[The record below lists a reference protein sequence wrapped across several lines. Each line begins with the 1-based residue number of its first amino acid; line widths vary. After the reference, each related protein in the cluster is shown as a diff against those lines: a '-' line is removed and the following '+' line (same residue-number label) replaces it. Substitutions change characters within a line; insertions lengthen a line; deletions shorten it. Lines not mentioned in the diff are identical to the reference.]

1 MDRSLLLARAR
12 ERGVN
17 RLVYWV
23 ARSILQPF
31 FLVYFRMQ
39 RIGREHVPKSGPLI
53 IAANHRSFM
62 DPFVIGM
69 MLRRPTYFVAKTELF
84 NSRIVAWLLSSLGA
98 FPVERGQGDRD
109 AMTTARQI
117 LERGDVVV
125 IFPEGT
131 RTRPGTLG
139 APKRGVGRL
148 ALETGAPVVPMA
160 LIGTE
165 AIRRGWRIRPHK
177 VRIRAGRALR
187 FPQVDEPSPQLAR
200 AVTAR
205 VWPCIELQ
213 WEWLGGTPPLRRV
226 AIVGA
231 GAWGTGLAVA
241 LARAGLDVELGCR
254 TQEQAD
260 TIARDRVNEHYLPGV
275 QLPDEVSVTRASA
288 LAIDRADLVCFAVP
302 AAALPLAVAAQAESI
317 GPSSG
322 VVVLSKGLVAPRGM
336 LPSAYVAERVNAR
349 AVACIGGPGHA
360 ADALASGASLVV
372 GSTDQVFAM
381 QLKRVLKAAGFDA
394 STTVDIAGVELA
406 GTAKNAAALAAAAAG
421 VNGPNAAGAAAGK
434 VFAEVDEFSRRRGGL
449 PETFAGLAGAG
460 DLVATVTAPG
470 SRNRRA
476 GELLGQGMPA
486 DRIGPALGQSSEA
499 LDGVGLLAETMRR
512 EGVPS
517 PTLDGLAALV
527 DGTID
532 PASFTAGVTAPGGR
546 FKRSDPGKA
555 VLATASSG
563 GTGRSEQHG

>member
-1 MDRSLLLARAR
+1 MDRTRLLARAR

-17 RLVYWV
+17 RLVYWL
-23 ARSILQPF
+23 ARGVLQPF
-31 FLVYFRMQ
+31 FTVYFRMQ
-39 RIGREHVPKSGPLI
+39 RIGREHIPTGGALI
-53 IAANHRSFM
+53 IASNHRSFM

-84 NSRIVAWLLSSLGA
+84 RNPVIAWLLSSLGA
-98 FPVERGQGDRD
+98 FPVERGHGDRD
-109 AMTTARQI
+109 AMITARAI
-117 LERGDVVV
+117 LERGNVVV

-148 ALETGAPVVPMA
+148 ALETGAPVVPVA

-177 VRIRAGRALR
+177 VRIRAGRPLR
-187 FPQVDEPSPQLAR
+187 FPQVDEPSPHLAR
-200 AVTAR
+200 AVTSR
-205 VWPCIELQ
+205 LWPCIELQ
-213 WEWLGGTPPLRRV
+213 WEWLGGTPPLRRAAV
-226 AIVGA
+226 VGA

-241 LARAGLDVELGCR
+241 LARAGVEVELGCR
-254 TQEQAD
+254 TQEQVDA
-260 TIARDRVNEHYLPGV
+260 IQRDGVNEHYLPGV
-275 QLPDEVSVTRASA
+275 PLRDAVTVTRASELA
-288 LAIDRADLVCFAVP
+288 LDRADLVCFAVP
-302 AAALPLAVAAQAESI
+302 AAALPVAVGAHAEAI
-317 GPSSG
+317 APSSG
-322 VVVLSKGLVAPRGM
+322 IVVLSKGLVAPHGM

-360 ADALASGASLVV
+360 GDALRSGAALVV
-372 GSTDQVFAM
+372 GSQDEVFAK
-381 QLKRVLKAAGFDA
+381 QLKRLLKGAGFDV
-394 STTVDIAGVELA
+394 TTTRDVAGVELA

-434 VFAEVDEFSRRRGGL
+434 VFAEVDEFARRRGGR

-476 GELLGQGMPA
+476 GELLGQGVPA
-486 DRIGPALGQSSEA
+486 ARIGDALGQSSEA
-499 LDGVGLLAETMRR
+499 LDGVGLLAATLRR

-517 PTLDGLAALV
+517 PTLDRLAALV
-527 DGTID
+527 DGRID
-532 PASFTAGVTAPGGR
+532 SESFTAAVTAPGGR
-546 FKRSDPGKA
+546 LQRGGA
-555 VLATASSG
+555 EVTLATAGSG
-563 GTGRSEQHG
+563 GNERGPQPG

>member
-1 MDRSLLLARAR
+1 MDRTRLLARAR

-17 RLVYWV
+17 RLVYWL
-23 ARSILQPF
+23 ARGVLQPF
-31 FLVYFRMQ
+31 FTVYFRMQ
-39 RIGREHVPKSGPLI
+39 RIGREHIPTSGALI
-53 IAANHRSFM
+53 IASNHRSFM

-84 NSRIVAWLLSSLGA
+84 RNPVIAWLLSSLGA
-98 FPVERGQGDRD
+98 FPVERGHGDRD
-109 AMTTARQI
+109 AMITARAI

-131 RTRPGTLG
+131 RTRPGALG

-148 ALETGAPVVPMA
+148 ALETGAPVVPVA

-177 VRIRAGRALR
+177 VRIRAGRPLR
-187 FPQVDEPSPQLAR
+187 FPQVDEPSPHLAR
-200 AVTAR
+200 AVTSR
-205 VWPCIELQ
+205 LWPCIELQ
-213 WEWLGGTPPLRRV
+213 WEWLGGTPPLRRAAV
-226 AIVGA
+226 VGA

-241 LARAGLDVELGCR
+241 LARAGVEVELGCR
-254 TQEQAD
+254 TQEQVDA
-260 TIARDRVNEHYLPGV
+260 IQRDGVNEHYLPGV
-275 QLPDEVSVTRASA
+275 PLRDAVTVTRASELA
-288 LAIDRADLVCFAVP
+288 LDRADLVCFAVP
-302 AAALPLAVAAQAESI
+302 AAALPVAVGAHAEAI
-317 GPSSG
+317 APSSG
-322 VVVLSKGLVAPRGM
+322 IVVLSKGLVAPHGM

-360 ADALASGASLVV
+360 GDALRSGAALVV
-372 GSTDQVFAM
+372 GSQDEVFAK
-381 QLKRVLKAAGFDA
+381 QLKRLLKGAGFDV
-394 STTVDIAGVELA
+394 TTTRDVAGVELA

-434 VFAEVDEFSRRRGGL
+434 VFAEVDEFARRRGGR

-476 GELLGQGMPA
+476 GELLGQGVPA
-486 DRIGPALGQSSEA
+486 ARIGDALGQSSEA
-499 LDGVGLLAETMRR
+499 LDGVGLLAATLRR

-517 PTLDGLAALV
+517 PTLDRLAALV
-527 DGTID
+527 DGRID
-532 PASFTAGVTAPGGR
+532 SESFTAAVTAPGGR
-546 FKRSDPGKA
+546 LQRGGA
-555 VLATASSG
+555 EVTLATAGSG
-563 GTGRSEQHG
+563 GNERGPQPG